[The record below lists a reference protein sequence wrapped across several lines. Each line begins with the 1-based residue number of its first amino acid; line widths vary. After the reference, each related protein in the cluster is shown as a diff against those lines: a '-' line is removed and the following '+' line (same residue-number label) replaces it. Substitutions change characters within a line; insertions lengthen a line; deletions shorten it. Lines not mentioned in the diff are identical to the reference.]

1 MGWLLPDVGKCTLK
15 RLRIWTKTASTQ
27 LQRAIHTYSAQIY
40 VKCCTLVNIVKN
52 SLVHVVFTGHL
63 SCARELYLLGEY
75 ILTAQNIF
83 TNDNI
88 LTSSPLK

>member
-1 MGWLLPDVGKCTLK
+1 
-15 RLRIWTKTASTQ
+15 
-27 LQRAIHTYSAQIY
+27 
-40 VKCCTLVNIVKN
+40 VNIVEN

-63 SCARELYLLGEY
+63 TCARDFELYLLGEY

>member
-1 MGWLLPDVGKCTLK
+1 MPDVGKCTLK

-27 LQRAIHTYSAQIY
+27 LQRAIHTYSAQNY
-40 VKCCTLVNIVKN
+40 VKCCTLSWVNIVEN

-63 SCARELYLLGEY
+63 SCARDFELYLFGEY